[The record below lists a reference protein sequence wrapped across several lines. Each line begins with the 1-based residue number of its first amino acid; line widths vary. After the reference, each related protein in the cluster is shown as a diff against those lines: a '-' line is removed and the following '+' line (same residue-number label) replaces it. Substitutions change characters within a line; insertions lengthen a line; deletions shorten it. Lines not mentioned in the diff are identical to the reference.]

1 MTNALLTPF
10 DLAAPTRTG
19 RQMFRKQILKKGT
32 INYKGQQITFDDPFL
47 KDVVRSFN
55 RGAYDQVPF
64 VLADPKNR
72 HNMDPERFRGEV
84 KGLELTEDGLDMI
97 VETTAEGA
105 KTVQSNPRMGVS
117 ARIVQGLTKSDGRT
131 YKRAIQ
137 HVLATMDPRLTGM
150 RPWEA
155 VDLSEEDGEGDD
167 EVEVIDLTAAS
178 IKEGTRVANKTA
190 KRAAAG
196 SQTVQLDLSNMTD
209 ERFQELLDFV
219 AQDGEESE
227 DDGDSEDEDDD
238 ETVEE
243 VTSKQTVKRKGFG
256 KQVVEDVE
264 DEDEDDEDDDSTTTR
279 SRRRGGGGAGR
290 EEQEAREGL
299 PLQPG
304 GQGQEGQGQQV
315 ASPRAGAGWRTA
327 GSASAATSSAQG
339 SPRCSSTSPPRSS
352 RSPTSSSST
361 CRRRARRAS
370 TRSSSSP
377 SSSTRSRVS
386 STWPPR
392 WATASAPRPTRSPR
406 PARLLPPGTRSTA
419 RPEPDRPFE
428 AR

>member
-256 KQVVEDVE
+256 KQVVEDSE
-264 DEDEDDEDDDSTTTR
+264 DEDEDDEDDDSDEEDDEEEVEPVAKSKKR
-279 SRRRGGGGAGR
+279 EKVSLSNPVAKVKRAKVSKSRRLELELAADRWERKRGDF
-290 EEQEAREGL
+290 L
-299 PLQPG
+299 
-304 GQGQEGQGQQV
+304 
-315 ASPRAGAGWRTA
+315 RAGVPPVLLDLAAPILSQPDKLVIDLSETGEESVDAKLIVGKLLNEVQGLIDLAPEMGHGISTTPDKESETGKALAAWDKEY
-327 GSASAATSSAQG
+327 GSA
-339 SPRCSSTSPPRSS
+339 
-352 RSPTSSSST
+352 
-361 CRRRARRAS
+361 
-370 TRSSSSP
+370 
-377 SSSTRSRVS
+377 
-386 STWPPR
+386 
-392 WATASAPRPTRSPR
+392 
-406 PARLLPPGTRSTA
+406 
-419 RPEPDRPFE
+419 
-428 AR
+428 

>member
-256 KQVVEDVE
+256 KQVVEDSE
-264 DEDEDDEDDDSTTTR
+264 DEDEDDEDDDSDEEDDEEEVEPVAKSKKR
-279 SRRRGGGGAGR
+279 EKVSLSNPVAKVKRAKVSKSRRLELELAADRWERKRGDF
-290 EEQEAREGL
+290 L
-299 PLQPG
+299 
-304 GQGQEGQGQQV
+304 
-315 ASPRAGAGWRTA
+315 RAGVPPVLLDLAAPILSQPDKLVIDLSETGEESVDAKVIVAKLLNEVQGLIDLAPEMGHGISTTPDKESETGKALAAWDKEY
-327 GSASAATSSAQG
+327 GSA
-339 SPRCSSTSPPRSS
+339 
-352 RSPTSSSST
+352 
-361 CRRRARRAS
+361 
-370 TRSSSSP
+370 
-377 SSSTRSRVS
+377 
-386 STWPPR
+386 
-392 WATASAPRPTRSPR
+392 
-406 PARLLPPGTRSTA
+406 
-419 RPEPDRPFE
+419 
-428 AR
+428 

>member
-84 KGLELTEDGLDMI
+84 KGLELTDDGLDML

-219 AQDGEESE
+219 SQDGEEPE
-227 DDGDSEDEDDD
+227 DDGDGEDEDDD

-264 DEDEDDEDDDSTTTR
+264 DEDEDDEDDDSDEDDDEEEVEPVAKSKKR
-279 SRRRGGGGAGR
+279 EKVSLSNPVAKVKRAKVSKSRRLELELAADRWERKRGDF
-290 EEQEAREGL
+290 L
-299 PLQPG
+299 
-304 GQGQEGQGQQV
+304 
-315 ASPRAGAGWRTA
+315 RAGVPPVLLDLATPILSQPDKLVIDLSETGEESVDAKVIVAKLLNEVQGLIDLAPEMGHGISTTPDKESETGKALAAWDKEY
-327 GSASAATSSAQG
+327 GSA
-339 SPRCSSTSPPRSS
+339 
-352 RSPTSSSST
+352 
-361 CRRRARRAS
+361 
-370 TRSSSSP
+370 
-377 SSSTRSRVS
+377 
-386 STWPPR
+386 
-392 WATASAPRPTRSPR
+392 
-406 PARLLPPGTRSTA
+406 
-419 RPEPDRPFE
+419 
-428 AR
+428 

>member
-219 AQDGEESE
+219 SQDGEEPE
-227 DDGDSEDEDDD
+227 DDGDGEDEDDD

-264 DEDEDDEDDDSTTTR
+264 DEDEDDEDDDSDEDDDEEEVEPVAKSKKR
-279 SRRRGGGGAGR
+279 EKVSLSNPVAKVKRAKVSKSRRLELELAADRWERKRGDF
-290 EEQEAREGL
+290 L
-299 PLQPG
+299 
-304 GQGQEGQGQQV
+304 
-315 ASPRAGAGWRTA
+315 RAGVPPVLLDLAAPILSQPDKLVIDLSETGEESVDAKLIVGKLLNEVQGLIDLAPEMGHGIITTPDKESETGKALAAWDKEY
-327 GSASAATSSAQG
+327 GSA
-339 SPRCSSTSPPRSS
+339 
-352 RSPTSSSST
+352 
-361 CRRRARRAS
+361 
-370 TRSSSSP
+370 
-377 SSSTRSRVS
+377 
-386 STWPPR
+386 
-392 WATASAPRPTRSPR
+392 
-406 PARLLPPGTRSTA
+406 
-419 RPEPDRPFE
+419 
-428 AR
+428 

>member
-219 AQDGEESE
+219 AQDGEEPE
-227 DDGDSEDEDDD
+227 DDGDGEDEDDD

-264 DEDEDDEDDDSTTTR
+264 DEDEDDEDDDSDEDDDEEEVEPVAKSKKR
-279 SRRRGGGGAGR
+279 EKVSLSNPVAKVKRAKVSKSRRLELELAADRWERKRGDF
-290 EEQEAREGL
+290 L
-299 PLQPG
+299 
-304 GQGQEGQGQQV
+304 
-315 ASPRAGAGWRTA
+315 RAGVPPVLLDLATPILSQPDKLVIDLSETGEESVDAKVIVAKLLNEVQGLIDLAPEMGHGISTTPDKESETGKALAAWDKEY
-327 GSASAATSSAQG
+327 GSA
-339 SPRCSSTSPPRSS
+339 
-352 RSPTSSSST
+352 
-361 CRRRARRAS
+361 
-370 TRSSSSP
+370 
-377 SSSTRSRVS
+377 
-386 STWPPR
+386 
-392 WATASAPRPTRSPR
+392 
-406 PARLLPPGTRSTA
+406 
-419 RPEPDRPFE
+419 
-428 AR
+428 